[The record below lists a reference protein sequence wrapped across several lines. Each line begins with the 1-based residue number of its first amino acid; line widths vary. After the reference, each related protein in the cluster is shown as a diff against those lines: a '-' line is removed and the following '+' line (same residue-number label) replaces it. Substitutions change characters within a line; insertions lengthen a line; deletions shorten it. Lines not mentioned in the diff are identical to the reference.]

1 MTILRPA
8 VAGTLESS
16 DCMVR
21 VEPGEEDKGV
31 NIEIESVVLE
41 QYGAA
46 IRAVAERVA
55 EEKGLENGNVFICDK
70 GAFDCVIAARMEIA
84 LIRASKEGERV

>member
-21 VEPGEEDKGV
+21 VEPGEEKGV

-41 QYGAA
+41 QYGTA

-55 EEKGLENGNVFICDK
+55 EENGLKNGNIFICDK
-70 GAFDCVIAARMEIA
+70 GAFDCVIAARMETA